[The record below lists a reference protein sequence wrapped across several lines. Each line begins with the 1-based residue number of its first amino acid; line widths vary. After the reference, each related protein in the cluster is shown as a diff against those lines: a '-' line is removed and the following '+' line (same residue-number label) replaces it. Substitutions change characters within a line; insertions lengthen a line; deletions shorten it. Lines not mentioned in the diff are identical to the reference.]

1 MVHLQG
7 NSLYFLLVALMR
19 RKELRWIHEGRGFGR
34 WEGGGGGEERIIPYK
49 THIQVFAAQWGC
61 DFGTLVL
68 HVKLGIQI

>member
-1 MVHLQG
+1 MG
-7 NSLYFLLVALMR
+7 
-19 RKELRWIHEGRGFGR
+19 
-34 WEGGGGGEERIIPYK
+34 GGGGGEERIIPYK